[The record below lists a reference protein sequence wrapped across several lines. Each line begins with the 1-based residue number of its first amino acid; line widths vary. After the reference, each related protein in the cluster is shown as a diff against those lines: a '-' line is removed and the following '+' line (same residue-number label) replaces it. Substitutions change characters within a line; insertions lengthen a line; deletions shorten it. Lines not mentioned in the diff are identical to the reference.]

1 MIDEVKEETA
11 PELRRYR
18 APALDKGLDILE
30 LLAAAPQPLGVSAI
44 VKALGR
50 STGEL
55 FRMIQVL
62 EYRGFIEHP
71 PGNDGYQLTNRL
83 FHLSWDRP
91 IVKTMVEVALPHM
104 RKLAEELGQSCHIAV
119 HSQGHIVVVARMESS
134 ADVGFV
140 VRVGSRQPLANTVS
154 GIVLYAHQSAET
166 QANWERYFQ
175 PGLTPD
181 QLAIFRQH
189 ASQAQINGYAQAPS
203 ARVTGVLDT
212 SAPILRGQTA
222 VAALTVPLV
231 HSIDSKLSP
240 GDNIEAL
247 MAAAAV
253 ISDDLHYSDS
263 QV

>member
-1 MIDEVKEETA
+1 MTDDLTEGAA
-11 PELRRYR
+11 PDSRRYR

-71 PGNDGYQLTNRL
+71 PGHDGYQLTNRL
-83 FHLSWDRP
+83 FRLSWDRP

-104 RKLAEELGQSCHIAV
+104 RKLAETIGQSCHVAV
-119 HSQGHIVVVARMESS
+119 QSQGQIVVVARMESS

-140 VRVGSRQPLANTVS
+140 VRVGSRQPLPSTVS
-154 GIVLYAHQSAET
+154 GLVLYACQSPET
-166 QANWERYFQ
+166 QASWEQTFQ
-175 PGLTPD
+175 PPLSPD
-181 QLAIFRQH
+181 QLEIFRDH
-189 ASQAQINGYAQAPS
+189 AAQARITGFAQAPS
-203 ARVTGVLDT
+203 ARVAGVIDT

-222 VAALTVPLV
+222 VAALTIPSV
-231 HSIDSKLSP
+231 HSIGSDLSP
-240 GDNIEAL
+240 ADIIEFLLEIAG
-247 MAAAAV
+247 V
-253 ISDDLHYSDS
+253 ISDELHYSDS